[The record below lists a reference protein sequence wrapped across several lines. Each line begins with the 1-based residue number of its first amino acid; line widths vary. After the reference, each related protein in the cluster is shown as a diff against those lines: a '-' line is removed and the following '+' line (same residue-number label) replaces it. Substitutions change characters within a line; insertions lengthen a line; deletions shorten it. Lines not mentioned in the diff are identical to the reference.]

1 MVASSLS
8 VLSNAFN
15 SAVQSLEAEKK
26 RHKTVRVTSD
36 STTTR
41 ALTLAEVLLQNLL
54 HVVSVFGLF
63 VELQAHEG
71 AQRGS
76 REKDVDSEP
85 LVAADGL
92 VLVKNLAGV
101 SAQRGRTWCVNWG
114 ENAVSAT

>member
-1 MVASSLS
+1 M
-8 VLSNAFN
+8 
-15 SAVQSLEAEKK
+15 QSLETEKK
-26 RHKTVRVTSD
+26 RHKTVRVTREAKAA
-36 STTTR
+36 R

-76 REKDVDSEP
+76 GEKDVDSKP

-92 VLVKNLAGV
+92 VLVENLVGV
-101 SAQRGRTWCVNWG
+101 SAQLGRTWCVNWG